1 MRPTDLV
8 ARLGGDEF
16 AIVQADAPQP
26 GATQSLAARS
36 VQAMALA
43 VEIGANQMRV
53 DANVGVAL
61 SPEHG
66 VATDDL
72 QKQSDL
78 ARYQAKANG
87 HGNCV
92 LFMPERERQS
102 QRHHALEVDL
112 RGVAG
117 RADVDSHGW
126 RASRLSGFRRGVGE
140 RGHGP

>member
-26 GATQSLAARS
+26 GA
-36 VQAMALA
+36 
-43 VEIGANQMRV
+43 NQVRV
-53 DANVGVAL
+53 NANVGVAL
-61 SPEHG
+61 SPENG
-66 VATDDL
+66 VATNDL
-72 QKQSDL
+72 LKKLDL
-78 ARYQAKANG
+78 VPYQPKANG

-92 LFMPERERQS
+92 LFMPERERPS
-102 QRHHALEVDL
+102 QRHRALEVDL

-126 RASRLSGFRRGVGE
+126 RASR
-140 RGHGP
+140 

>member
-26 GATQSLAARS
+26 GA
-36 VQAMALA
+36 
-43 VEIGANQMRV
+43 NQVRV
-53 DANVGVAL
+53 NANVGVAL

-66 VATDDL
+66 VATNDRL
-72 QKQSDL
+72 KESDL
-78 ARYQAKANG
+78 VPHLAKANG

-92 LFMPERERQS
+92 LSMPERERQS
-102 QRHHALEVDL
+102 QQHHALEVDL
-112 RGVAG
+112 CGAAG

-126 RASRLSGFRRGVGE
+126 RASR
-140 RGHGP
+140 